1 MPNRIE
7 ILEQEN
13 YLSIKINALYD
24 KKKQQLLLFW
34 IILFSLCGIAIL
46 SQFFLDYPLE
56 TKVFF
61 GVYIAFWLF
70 FEFKVVYA
78 YRWRKAGSEIF
89 TLENN
94 TVLLS
99 KMIGER
105 GITEKY
111 NLNEVSNFE
120 LIKHKE
126 NFVFTI
132 NTNYWSINKYTISF
146 NFNKQTVPF
155 GIDLNEKEAKNV
167 LHTIKKFDTFNGDI
181 LVPHRNSKM

>member
-7 ILEQEN
+7 ILEQKN

-34 IILFSLCGIAIL
+34 ISLFSICGAAIL
-46 SQFFLDYPLE
+46 SQFFLNYSME
-56 TKVFF
+56 TKLFF
-61 GVYIAFWLF
+61 AVYIAFWLF
-70 FEFKVVYA
+70 FEFKVIYA

-89 TLENN
+89 TIENKKIF
-94 TVLLS
+94 LS
-99 KMIGER
+99 KIIVKR

-111 NLNEVSNFE
+111 NQHEVSNFE

-126 NFVFTI
+126 NFVFAI

-146 NFNKQTVPF
+146 NFNNQTVPF
-155 GIDLNEKEAKNV
+155 GIELNEKEAKNV
-167 LHTIKKFDTFNGDI
+167 LHIINKFVKKSVEN
-181 LVPHRNSKM
+181 NN